1 MSLLLNG
8 FWLVNNYLPKLRYII
23 DGFPYSSFILNS
35 AWFLSVNSTFRGDL
49 LYPRPQ
55 IATTN
60 IVLFVKDIENVPIFH
75 VSDSAM
81 VTPHCW
87 CINLQWGLVPINYTE
102 ITDGIKST
110 FGCTFPITFKNR
122 CFAGSVIVNR
132 IYACWMPNLTT
143 NTWEAGNFR
152 GYYQTKNTTAD
163 SFDIIYF
170 VIGK

>member
-1 MSLLLNG
+1 MFLTVNG
-8 FWLVNNYLPKLRYII
+8 KEIIFSTSFWL
-23 DGFPYSSFILNS
+23 SSSLK
-35 AWFLSVNSTFRGDL
+35 
-49 LYPRPQ
+49 Y
-55 IATTN
+55 
-60 IVLFVKDIENVPIFH
+60 
-75 VSDSAM
+75 
-81 VTPHCW
+81 PHCRL
-87 CINLQWGLVPINYTE
+87 IHQQWGLVPINYTE

>member
-1 MSLLLNG
+1 MQHLGLLHG
-8 FWLVNNYLPKLRYII
+8 SVLVNR
-23 DGFPYSSFILNS
+23 
-35 AWFLSVNSTFRGDL
+35 
-49 LYPRPQ
+49 
-55 IATTN
+55 
-60 IVLFVKDIENVPIFH
+60 
-75 VSDSAM
+75 
-81 VTPHCW
+81 
-87 CINLQWGLVPINYTE
+87 QWGLVPINYTE

-143 NTWEAGNFR
+143 NTWKAGNFR